1 MNRLS
6 VIGADPPV
14 ATAVASKVTNASRE
28 LDASARLGT
37 ELMVSWSIRIT
48 KVQPSRVTF
57 VYVWGAIA
65 TGSACAGA
73 VAKVQIAVTSAMTAP
88 TRLRTAMWMPRFP
101 LWI

>member
-1 MNRLS
+1 MSWTPRP
-6 VIGADPPV
+6 GW
-14 ATAVASKVTNASRE
+14 
-28 LDASARLGT
+28 GT

-48 KVQPSRVTF
+48 RVQPSRVTF
-57 VYVWGAIA
+57 VYVWGAMA